1 MTVSHR
7 NVDSASRTVLY
18 TQRLS
23 MPSPIIA
30 MSRLSSYYD
39 IPPAEW
45 LFPAGFKRGRRTAD
59 TREPV
64 RQWLLKELFSVYGYP
79 QEWLDERIIFYHP
92 KGEEEIFGFSFLTKN
107 KLPFLMALVTM
118 PRDAPDEREI
128 KNALLNQNTA
138 GLGII
143 TNGSKEGTRFMRR
156 RFNSEGC
163 DYITDCEP
171 YSPLISS
178 AEKQLKFI
186 GPVKDTSP
194 KSGGRRLSLLTE
206 RVENVF
212 FEVHSHI
219 RDIDGLH
226 ADEALDEL
234 CKVLYLKLYDEEA
247 TESNK
252 PFAAQRWEYGSTEE
266 FAATV
271 RGIYQEAGEYDSRV
285 FGLKIPGYQRSRGVF
300 NKSIRLSSPALVK
313 ALETLQE
320 YNITCSDLDVKGR
333 AFQKVLA
340 PAVRAGMGQYFTP
353 DPVVRFMGRVAR
365 PSLSDLILDPF
376 CGSAHFLT
384 ICLRLVQEQGQ
395 KKSGRSFHEFAF
407 GKLHGIE
414 KSDRMVRIA
423 MTDMRLHGDG
433 HSNIRCTDALLNFY
447 NYPDIHPESFDLIL
461 TNPPFGSLLGSEAQ
475 GQLGD
480 FELTRGRKTVPLEVL
495 GLERSVQFL
504 RPGGRLGIVLPDGI
518 IANRNTRY
526 VREWLESQCKLRAI
540 ISLPVETFSPF
551 GANIK
556 TNIIFARKWQKGE
569 SKKDYPIFLAR
580 IDNVGYDAAGRK
592 RELPELDEVA
602 DKAIAFIDREGW

>member
-1 MTVSHR
+1 L
-7 NVDSASRTVLY
+7 AFY
-18 TQRLS
+18 
-23 MPSPIIA
+23 A
-30 MSRLSSYYD
+30 
-39 IPPAEW
+39 IPTSEW
-45 LFPAGFKRGRRTAD
+45 LYPSDYKKGKRSD
-59 TREPV
+59 DREPV
-64 RQWLLKELFSVYGYP
+64 RQWILKELFSVYGYP
-79 QEWLDERIIFYHP
+79 QEWLQDRILFHP
-92 KGEEEIFGFSFLTKN
+92 SHSEDDSFGFSFLTKHQ
-107 KLPFLMALVTM
+107 LPFLVVLIS
-118 PRDAPDEREI
+118 APGLPPDDRQL
-128 KNALLNQNTA
+128 KDTLLRQQIA
-138 GLGII
+138 GLGIV
-143 TNGSKEGTRFMRR
+143 TNGSTEGTRFLRR
-156 RFNSEGC
+156 RFDSEAC

-171 YSPLISS
+171 YSPLTSPG
-178 AEKQLKFI
+178 EKQLKFI
-186 GPVKDTSP
+186 GAVKDTTP
-194 KSGGRRLSLLTE
+194 KTGGRALSLLTE

-247 TESNK
+247 TESSK

-271 RGIYQEAGEYDSRV
+271 RGLYHEAGEYDARV

-300 NKSIRLSSPALVK
+300 NKPIRLSSPALAK
-313 ALETLQE
+313 AIETLQE
-320 YNITCSDLDVKGR
+320 YNLTCSALDVKGR

-414 KSDRMVRIA
+414 KSDRMVRVA

-447 NYPDIHPESFDLIL
+447 NYPDIHPESFDLVL
-461 TNPPFGSLLGSEAQ
+461 TNPPFGSLLGTEALS
-475 GQLGD
+475 QLGE
-480 FELTRGRKTVPLEVL
+480 FELAKGRKTVPLEVL
-495 GLERSVQFL
+495 GLERCVQFL

-518 IANRNTRY
+518 LANRNTRY
-526 VREWLESQCKLRAI
+526 VRAWLESQCKIRAI

-556 TNIIFARKWQKGE
+556 TSIIFARKWRKGE
-569 SKKDYPIFLAR
+569 SQKNYSIFLSR
-580 IDNVGYDAAGRK
+580 VDNVGYDAAGRK
-592 RELPELDEVA
+592 REEEEFDTVA
-602 DKAIAFIDREGW
+602 DEAIAFIDREGW